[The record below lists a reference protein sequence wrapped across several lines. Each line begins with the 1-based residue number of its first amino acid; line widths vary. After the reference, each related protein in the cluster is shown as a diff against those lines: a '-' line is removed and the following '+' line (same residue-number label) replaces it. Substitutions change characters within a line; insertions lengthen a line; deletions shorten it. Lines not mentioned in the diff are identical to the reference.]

1 MMRIDENRPGSRHTS
16 SAVALLAF
24 ALWTPASLTAQAI
37 CSAPHSS
44 PTLAQSGSLR
54 TLPPGAGWAGV
65 SLFGQRATRFFTAD
79 GDRQS
84 FLAESEFHTYSVFVS
99 AAVGVTHGLELWA
112 QLPTHRLQVQSQG
125 GDSRR
130 AGVGDARIAVRIG
143 PEILGY
149 DFPVSVR
156 LATKLPGSEFP
167 VDATVLPLS
176 EGQRDW
182 EVSLE
187 SGHWF
192 QDRSLYLMGWV
203 GYRWREENS
212 DALRDPGDEAFGHL
226 AVGGSVGDFS
236 WEVSGDGLWGWAP
249 VIQGLLL
256 ENNARRLVQIL
267 PTASW
272 ALGPGRMEATGQI
285 PVAGRSLPVG
295 YALSIGYRLTWGLT
309 TDPTATLVD
318 LVSTAAAAP
327 GGPPSPPGNGASR
340 L

>member
-1 MMRIDENRPGSRHTS
+1 MRHFGIPPTRRYISRASRLLTFT
-16 SAVALLAF
+16 LLAS
-24 ALWTPASLTAQAI
+24 PSLSAQAI

-54 TLPPGAGWAGV
+54 TLPPGAGWIQA
-65 SLFGQRATRFFTAD
+65 SIFGQRATRFFDAR
-79 GDRQS
+79 GDRQA
-84 FLAESEFHTYSVFVS
+84 FLADSEFDTYSIFIS
-99 AAVGVTHGLELWA
+99 GAVGITHGLELWA
-112 QLPTHRLQVQSQG
+112 QLPTHRLQVQSLG

-130 AGVGDARIAVRIG
+130 AGLGDARIAMRVG

-149 DFPVSVR
+149 DFPLSARFAV
-156 LATKLPGSEFP
+156 KLPGSEFP

-182 EVSLE
+182 EVSVE

-192 QDRSLYLMGWV
+192 EARSLYLMGWV
-203 GYRWREENS
+203 GYRWREENT

-226 AVGGSVGDFS
+226 AVGGSAGDFS
-236 WEVSGDGLWGWAP
+236 WEVSGDGLWGTAP

-267 PTASW
+267 PTASY
-272 ALGPGRMEATGQI
+272 AVGPGRVEATGQI
-285 PVAGRSLPVG
+285 PLWGKNLPVG
-295 YALSIGYRLTWGLT
+295 VGASIGYRLTWGLI

-318 LVSTAAAAP
+318 LV
-327 GGPPSPPGNGASR
+327 GGS
-340 L
+340 